1 MMTGLSDVLLQI
13 LLWSFLGIALILSL
27 ALWLFISYSV
37 LRLVAEF
44 IKAYKETKDLDL
56 DDDVES
62 W

>member
-1 MMTGLSDVLLQI
+1 MSGLSDILLQI
-13 LLWSFLGIALILSL
+13 LMWSFLGIALILSL
-27 ALWLFISYSV
+27 AVWMFISYSV

-44 IKAYKETKDLDL
+44 IKAYKATKDLDL

>member
-1 MMTGLSDVLLQI
+1 MAGLSDVLLQI

-44 IKAYKETKDLDL
+44 IKAYKDTKDLDL